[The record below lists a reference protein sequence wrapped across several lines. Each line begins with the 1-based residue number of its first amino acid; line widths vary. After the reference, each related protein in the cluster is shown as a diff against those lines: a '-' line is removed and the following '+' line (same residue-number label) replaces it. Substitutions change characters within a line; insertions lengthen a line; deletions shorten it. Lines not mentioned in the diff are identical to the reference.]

1 MRDKIEVMKGSEELG
16 AAFGLQ
22 ADMQATLERITKDA
36 PEETTYADVVGMI
49 WNDPAVSDLEAAGL
63 IMFIGAMEEM
73 DRTTDEVVAKI
84 AQAIGTPGGRG

>member
-1 MRDKIEVMKGSEELG
+1 
-16 AAFGLQ
+16 
-22 ADMQATLERITKDA
+22 
-36 PEETTYADVVGMI
+36 
-49 WNDPAVSDLEAAGL
+49 L